1 MSGMEGTKFA
11 DKIKEVLT
19 MAGPGF
25 GVGSNLN
32 LNIKFNEMDEIK
44 AHPMASHLLIT
55 LDQILG
61 MVAGTDKESLYA
73 WTPDFSAVPK
83 EDLDKHIEG
92 SEYCKDKKKMLD
104 FIKLNTEILADFDEN
119 AKGVIKMCVFETIA
133 NQITI
138 AGHGYG
144 EMISFIVQMFTF
156 KFRKE
161 CVESIISD
169 FNNTKEESEK
179 KDEMMDAPKEDA
191 PMEEMMMSAME

>member
-1 MSGMEGTKFA
+1 MGLKEGLKDVEQQVKVKILTGVDGAEIVSSGKPLAEHALNGFSVEADIKFLKKIKKSVMSGMEGTKLY

-25 GVGSNLN
+25 SVGSNLN

-73 WTPDFSAVPK
+73 WAPDFSAVPK

-92 SEYCKDKKKMLD
+92 SDYCKEKKKMID
-104 FIKLNTEILADFDEN
+104 FI
-119 AKGVIKMCVFETIA
+119 
-133 NQITI
+133 
-138 AGHGYG
+138 
-144 EMISFIVQMFTF
+144 
-156 KFRKE
+156 
-161 CVESIISD
+161 
-169 FNNTKEESEK
+169 
-179 KDEMMDAPKEDA
+179 
-191 PMEEMMMSAME
+191 